1 MQSMSATSRSTTS
14 TSPFELQPLVEFTR
28 TINSSFD
35 IDFILNNI
43 LFTLMGKLRFTRGM
57 IFLREEQNTFRVA
70 KVKGIREIKENEK
83 VVISPASIT
92 EVSVDSLDEEKFPWL
107 TQLQQMGIS
116 HIQDLTVQNK
126 LIGIVCLG
134 KRIGDNTFTASE
146 EIFFRSLVNISATAI
161 QKTAILEELKEA
173 NRNLDYR
180 IQELNTLFEL
190 SKEFSSV
197 IRHDQVVKVLVFSLL
212 GHLGTNRYLICVDNN
227 GQCEV
232 IASRLPVK
240 EVKPEV
246 LRDLMKCTKPEIITE
261 ATGKFEPETFRCL
274 YDYDINL
281 VVPMTRQGIT
291 KGVML
296 LGKRMTAVPY
306 TQNDF
311 EFLSSLG
318 NLAMTSIENIQLFEE
333 MLEKQRLE
341 EELKIA
347 HEIQQGLLP
356 KTLPKIPRYQIAA
369 CTLASKQ
376 VGGDYYDV
384 VQLDDY
390 RYLLVIADV
399 SGKGT
404 PAALLMANLQATIR
418 AIAPLDI
425 TIADATSRVN
435 DLIYDNTSADK
446 FITFFWAIL
455 DVKENT
461 LKYVN
466 AGHNPPYFIKTDGS
480 ITRLEK
486 GGMILGV
493 LRSVTKYEHDIIS
506 IEPGDLFVMF
516 TDGISEAMNR
526 QLEEYGEERLEELI
540 RAKSTDTAK
549 EILDSIV
556 NSVQNY
562 ADPTNQSDD
571 ITALI
576 MKAT

>member
-1 MQSMSATSRSTTS
+1 MSVTNRPTTLS
-14 TSPFELQPLVEFTR
+14 SPFELQPLVEFTR

-43 LFTLMGKLRFTRGM
+43 LFTLMGKLRFTRGV
-57 IFLREEQNTFRVA
+57 IFLREEINTFRVA
-70 KVKGIREIKENEK
+70 KVKGMHEIKENETMQ
-83 VVISPASIT
+83 ISPEPIAEI
-92 EVSVDSLDEEKFPWL
+92 SVDSLDKETFPWL

-146 EIFFRSLVNISATAI
+146 DIFFRSLVNISATAI

-173 NRNLDYR
+173 NRNLDYK

-197 IRHDQVVKVLVFSLL
+197 IRHDQVIKVLIFSLL
-212 GHLGTNRYLICVDNN
+212 GHLGTNRYLICVDTN

-240 EVKPEV
+240 EVKQEV
-246 LRDLMKCTKPEIITE
+246 LHDLMKCIKPEIITE
-261 ATGKFEPETFRCL
+261 TTGMFQPDTFRCL
-274 YDYDINL
+274 HEYDINL
-281 VVPMTRQGIT
+281 VVPMARQGIT

-296 LGKRMTAVPY
+296 LGRRMTGVPY
-306 TQNDF
+306 TQKDL

-318 NLAMTSIENIQLFEE
+318 NLAMTSLENIQLFEE

-347 HEIQQGLLP
+347 YEIQQGLLP
-356 KTLPKIPRYQIAA
+356 KTLPTIPGYQISA
-369 CTLASKQ
+369 CTIASKQ
-376 VGGDYYDV
+376 VGGDYFDI
-384 VQLDDY
+384 VQLGEN
-390 RYLLVIADV
+390 RYLIVIADV

-418 AIAPLDI
+418 ALAPLDI

-455 DVKENT
+455 DAKENT

-466 AGHNPPYFIKTDGS
+466 AGHNPPYYIKADGS
-480 ITRLEK
+480 VHRLEK
-486 GGMILGV
+486 GGIILGV
-493 LRSVTKYEHDIIS
+493 LRSVAKYEHDVIS
-506 IEPGDLFVMF
+506 MKSGDLFVLF

-540 RAKSTDTAK
+540 RGKNAEPAQ

-556 NSVQNY
+556 HSVQQY

-571 ITALI
+571 ITALVL
-576 MKAT
+576 KAK